1 MDWLQPVVDVGTGIA
16 GIIGNRKDKL
26 AAENAAN
33 KSWQRNYEAQKEFA
47 QNSIQWR
54 VQDAKLAGVNPYAA
68 IGGQTPGYT
77 PQDSSYTTN
86 YQGAISQAGNRLS
99 DALGQLQ
106 MANLRAD
113 VKGKQLDNDKKAIE
127 LINKAFEAGLGQ
139 TSATL
144 RDPSNKTH
152 TNPVQGVGGLDHVT
166 LPSGEQVAV
175 PKNGAEIDD
184 PSAVMQLLNA
194 WFHPA
199 YTDNLIRA
207 NKGKGQ
213 SAFTWSGYRFFP
225 HGVEPDKVN
234 SRADKVA
241 RRFGSLAAWLSLP
254 FAHVGFG
261 INDALK
267 SWLKRDISD
276 AEWKKRWDYSQKHRR
291 QIYERR

>member
-1 MDWLQPVVDVGTGIA
+1 MEWLQPAVDVATGIA
-16 GIIGNRKDKL
+16 GVIGARKDKL

-54 VQDAKLAGVNPYAA
+54 VQDAKLAGINPYAA

-77 PQDSSYTTN
+77 PQDSSYTTG
-86 YQGAISQAGNRLS
+86 YQGALSQAGNRIS

-106 MANLRAD
+106 MASLRAD
-113 VKGKQLDNDKKAIE
+113 IKGKELDNDKKAIE
-127 LINKAFEAGLGQ
+127 LINKSFEAGLGQ

-144 RDPSNKTH
+144 KNPLNLTH
-152 TNPVQGVGGLDHVT
+152 TNPVKGTGGLDHIT

-175 PKNGAEIDD
+175 PANGAEIDD

-207 NKGKGQ
+207 NKGKGK
-213 SAFTWSGYRFFP
+213 SAFTWSGHRYFP
-225 HGVEPDKVN
+225 DGVEPDKVN
-234 SRADKVA
+234 VRADNVA

-254 FAHVGFG
+254 FAHIGFG
-261 INDALK
+261 INDTLK
-267 SWLKRDISD
+267 DWLKRDD
-276 AEWKKRWDYSQKHRR
+276 AAERWKQSQKHRFR
-291 QIYERR
+291 P